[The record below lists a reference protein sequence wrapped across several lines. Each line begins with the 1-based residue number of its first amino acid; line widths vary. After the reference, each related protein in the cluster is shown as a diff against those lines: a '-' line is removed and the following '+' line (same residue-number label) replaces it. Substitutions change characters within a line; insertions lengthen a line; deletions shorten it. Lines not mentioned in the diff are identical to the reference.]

1 MSVHVLSPP
10 YRAEQIG
17 SLKRP
22 TALLEKRAKFDN
34 KEISQEE
41 LTAAEDEAITEI
53 IKMQRQAGIKAMT
66 DGEFRRCASNI
77 PYPLKSYST

>member
-1 MSVHVLSPP
+1 MSVNILNPP

-22 TALLEKRAKFDN
+22 NTLLEKRVQFDN

-41 LTAAEDEAITEI
+41 LAVVEDEAITEI
-53 IKMQRQAGIKAMT
+53 IKMQREAGIKAMT
-66 DGEFRRCASNI
+66 DGEFRR
-77 PYPLKSYST
+77 